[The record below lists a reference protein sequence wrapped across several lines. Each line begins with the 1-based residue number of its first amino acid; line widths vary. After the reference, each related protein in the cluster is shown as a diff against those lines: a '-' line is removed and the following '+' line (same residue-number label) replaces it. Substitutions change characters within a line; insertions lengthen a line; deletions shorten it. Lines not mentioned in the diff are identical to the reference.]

1 MAFNPM
7 ALMKIRKMWGR
18 FNAAHPR
25 LLPYVRALGNGYL
38 EQGSVVE
45 VNVTAPDG
53 RNLRCNLRITEEDME
68 LMKEISEL
76 TGSSAE

>member
-7 ALMKIRKMWGR
+7 ALMKIRKMWER

-25 LLPYVRALGNGYL
+25 VLPYVRALGDGYL
-38 EQGSVVE
+38 QEGSVIE

-53 RNLRCNLRITEEDME
+53 RSLKCNLKLTGEDLE
-68 LMKEISEL
+68 LMNEISEI
-76 TGSSAE
+76 AK